1 MVIRILKLA
10 VMLLFK
16 EKVGE
21 VTVLLIVGNILIQ
34 CTKDVHKN
42 IEEGAAPLQLTKQIV
57 ATVLNC

>member
-1 MVIRILKLA
+1 
-10 VMLLFK
+10 MLLFK

-42 IEEGAAPLQLTKQIV
+42 IEEGAAPLQLKK
-57 ATVLNC
+57 